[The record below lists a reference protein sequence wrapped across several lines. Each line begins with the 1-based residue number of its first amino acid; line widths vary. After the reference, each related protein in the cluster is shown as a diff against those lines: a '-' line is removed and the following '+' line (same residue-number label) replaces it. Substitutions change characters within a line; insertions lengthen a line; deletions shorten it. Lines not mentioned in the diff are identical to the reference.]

1 MFNKVKKSI
10 KFGDHNL
17 TIETG
22 EIGRQADGAVV
33 VSYGDTV
40 VFVTVCGNKTEEKAK
55 TFFRS
60 PLINKKKLMLVGK
73 YLAVFLNAKA
83 GQVRKRH

>member
-10 KFGDHNL
+10 KFGDYEL

-40 VFVTVCGNKTEEKAK
+40 VFVTVVGNKNVKEGQD
-55 TFFRS
+55 FFS
-60 PLINKKKLMLVGK
+60 INS
-73 YLAVFLNAKA
+73 
-83 GQVRKRH
+83 